1 MPTWRVVALTVEPEI
16 SLVHWRIMETERHE
30 RHFIG
35 ARLDD
40 GTGRVS
46 TAIVEFDPDGMTGVS
61 QSGRVYKLLGTP
73 GWNENADYV
82 WSAWRAVNRI
92 SSYADVTDSAMR
104 RPGVNPPAE
113 PFRAP

>member
-1 MPTWRVVALTVEPEI
+1 MPTWQVAALAAEPEI
-16 SLVHWRIMETERHE
+16 RLVEWRIMETDRSE

-35 ARLDD
+35 ARLDN

-61 QSGRVYKLLGTP
+61 QSGRVYELVGPP

-82 WSAWRAVNRI
+82 WSVWRAVNRV
-92 SSYADVTDSAMR
+92 SCYADVTDSALR
-104 RPGVNPPAE
+104 RPGANVPAQ
-113 PFRAP
+113 PLPDS